1 MKSLLSASILPLA
14 LLTACSGGDSA
25 GNSSAP
31 SKVEAV
37 AAPAGTDWVA
47 TVSKTAE
54 GGFLQGNPAAP
65 VKLIEYGALTCS
77 HCAEFA
83 HASSGKLSA
92 YVAKGSVS
100 YEFRNFLLNVMDVP
114 SSLLAR
120 CGGPGPFFKITEQ
133 MFAAQRDWAGKAQTI
148 TPAEQQALSTMT
160 PIQTA
165 ATLATKL
172 ELDKFV
178 QQRGVGAEKVKAC
191 LSDQKALDDLGK
203 ITETGQSQFQITGTP
218 TFIINGQVIR
228 DANTWEALE
237 PKLKDAGA

>member
-1 MKSLLSASILPLA
+1 MKLLLTASLIPLA
-14 LLTACSGGDSA
+14 LLSACSGADTS
-25 GNSSAP
+25 GNSAAP
-31 SKVEAV
+31 SKAAAV
-37 AAPAGTDWVA
+37 APPAGTDWA
-47 TVSKTAE
+47 AMVSKTAE
-54 GGFLQGNPAAP
+54 GGFIQGNPAAP

-77 HCAEFA
+77 HCAEFSE
-83 HASSGKLSA
+83 ASAGKLSA
-92 YVAKGSVS
+92 YVAKGTVS

-133 MFAAQRDWAGKAQTI
+133 MFAAQRDWAGKAQSI
-148 TPAEQQALSTMT
+148 TPAEQQALSQMT
-160 PIQTA
+160 PLQTA
-165 ATLATKL
+165 GTLATKL

-178 QQRGVGAEKVKAC
+178 QQRGVGADKVKAC

-203 ITETGQSQFQITGTP
+203 ITENGQSQFQITGTP